1 MKFIG
6 KLESY
11 VEGFQN
17 DPNFDYDELSR
28 FMCSEETQRQ
38 IGALLEKINTRKDY
52 DKDDVLKIKYIIDL
66 ALAIYLE
73 NGLDT
78 GLTDTE
84 YDKFV
89 EFYQLV
95 TNNTSFT
102 VPTAS
107 LKTSKIS
114 HKFPCLRGTLDKI
127 YVLDKFDEYQ
137 KVNKHRNTL
146 DHWIESTEKKLYLKT
161 GRHFNLREEEVY
173 VFPKWDGVSCIF
185 EFNEDGKLL
194 HVLNRG
200 DIGLNLA
207 KDVKVHFQNV
217 TGKDY
222 GVSYGMKAE
231 VMVHNSD
238 LEEYNLKYKKDY
250 KQTRAIASAI
260 VNSKSPDEEK
270 EKLLHICV
278 LRECKEGDEHDY
290 LPVETLNDPWIKCKL
305 YETDKIREFA
315 DQHRVTN
322 DLRCDGVVIRFINEE
337 LIKLL
342 GREDD
347 ISKFEVAYKFTEEYA
362 YTKIIDIDFRMGP
375 LGRLT
380 PVAVIEPVKLKGN
393 QISNVSLGSMPR
405 YHQLMLSKGDTVK
418 ILYDIIP
425 YLDIDKHCH
434 ISGKNPIPEP
444 RYCPEC
450 GSMLERDG
458 EVVSC
463 KNHKCNWVIK
473 GQILNYL
480 SKRNILGISFMTI
493 DKLYDAGYISDI
505 ADLYHLKDHKKSL
518 YKMDGMGKLSVDQM
532 LQKIEDSIYTSDIEF
547 LGSIGLEGCSN
558 KTAEVI
564 LRNYTLKDALN
575 YALDNETK
583 YFTILEGIGEK
594 KATKFCK
601 SVKRNKKLI
610 QKLSEELRLYH
621 RASLKRLFKVCFTKG
636 RDEDLEK
643 YIISQGGEI
652 SDNLTKDVDFIVV
665 PKFGVTSMKLEKA
678 KKYGIPVVEME
689 QVEGYIEKVLE
700 EKRNGK

>member
-95 TNNTSFT
+95 TNSTSFT

-146 DHWIESTEKKLYLKT
+146 DHWIESTEKKLYMKT
-161 GRHFNLREEEVY
+161 GRRFNLREEEVY

-185 EFNEDGKLL
+185 EFNENGKLM

-207 KDVKVHFQNV
+207 KDVKIHFQNV

-238 LEEYNLKYKKDY
+238 LEEYNL
-250 KQTRAIASAI
+250 
-260 VNSKSPDEEK
+260 
-270 EKLLHICV
+270 
-278 LRECKEGDEHDY
+278 
-290 LPVETLNDPWIKCKL
+290 
-305 YETDKIREFA
+305 
-315 DQHRVTN
+315 
-322 DLRCDGVVIRFINEE
+322 
-337 LIKLL
+337 
-342 GREDD
+342 
-347 ISKFEVAYKFTEEYA
+347 
-362 YTKIIDIDFRMGP
+362 
-375 LGRLT
+375 
-380 PVAVIEPVKLKGN
+380 
-393 QISNVSLGSMPR
+393 
-405 YHQLMLSKGDTVK
+405 
-418 ILYDIIP
+418 
-425 YLDIDKHCH
+425 
-434 ISGKNPIPEP
+434 
-444 RYCPEC
+444 
-450 GSMLERDG
+450 
-458 EVVSC
+458 
-463 KNHKCNWVIK
+463 
-473 GQILNYL
+473 
-480 SKRNILGISFMTI
+480 
-493 DKLYDAGYISDI
+493 
-505 ADLYHLKDHKKSL
+505 
-518 YKMDGMGKLSVDQM
+518 
-532 LQKIEDSIYTSDIEF
+532 
-547 LGSIGLEGCSN
+547 
-558 KTAEVI
+558 
-564 LRNYTLKDALN
+564 
-575 YALDNETK
+575 
-583 YFTILEGIGEK
+583 
-594 KATKFCK
+594 
-601 SVKRNKKLI
+601 
-610 QKLSEELRLYH
+610 
-621 RASLKRLFKVCFTKG
+621 
-636 RDEDLEK
+636 
-643 YIISQGGEI
+643 
-652 SDNLTKDVDFIVV
+652 
-665 PKFGVTSMKLEKA
+665 
-678 KKYGIPVVEME
+678 
-689 QVEGYIEKVLE
+689 
-700 EKRNGK
+700 